1 MQRPP
6 LSPLSM
12 SSNDSSFVGQY
23 GSLGG
28 TATGTP
34 NDVPYGS
41 GGPYGAARPLQSS
54 PPSSQHPSGSTDIS
68 RPSASGSSIR
78 PPSSASS
85 VGMSSDGRMGLPR
98 PPNRESS
105 RSQIAPN
112 SEDALSRHY
121 VALRSYLAE
130 SLQDEK
136 GNPKPN
142 RARDKLLRLSVT
154 QFMELST
161 DVYDELIRRED
172 ERLQR
177 VENVPRFLL
186 PKQNF
191 HPKRNQARQKL
202 STLPTERFRQL
213 ATDVFYELE
222 RRIPRFAGGDISR
235 PLSSVSNVS
244 SRSRA
249 PTVGG
254 MRPPGPGYGGPPGP
268 GMMGRGGGPPTPRL
282 ASNGAPYGPNGGV
295 APGARRP
302 SEAASLGRPLP
313 KQFAS
318 NTIVPNKSTMVEDD
332 DADDDEDAFGLDHVS
347 RGMSDRY
354 SKATSAEERDRMKA
368 QAEEILE
375 LKEKLDALENKLVIK
390 DQELAKIS
398 HIEAERG
405 EWVTTREGLERKNVE
420 AQTAHDALQ
429 QELSELKSR
438 SRDHDELR
446 DQHDRSMA
454 DFQEQLDDLG
464 EQLAAKHEENGKL
477 QLQLR
482 EGAEDTAA
490 LQQLHVEL
498 DELRHQ
504 LQTNKSQASSAEQ
517 DKQMADMQEEL
528 RKQQKLNQEVQ
539 DQAMVY
545 LREMRELS
553 RQNDE
558 AIEQE
563 EKMAAQIAQLQKD
576 NESWRQRY
584 AKVKAQ
590 NKHLRASTMGLGL
603 HTGIDTGSLVRQEG
617 LISEGGLVRDTDVA
631 SFQLAVDEL
640 LKVARGNSTEN
651 MLDSVKSVVVSVQ
664 SITAA
669 VRDEGYPSPAPSPL
683 SPGSSAPTPSV
694 GKLKARVTGTAN
706 SLITA
711 TKQHAASHGLSPVAL
726 LDAAASNLTAAVV
739 ELIKSVR
746 IRPSTKSEFQDLE
759 AVDELQSFYDDG
771 LSPIDG
777 GKGLQIPVPQFG
789 PRGDSVQ
796 AVQQP
801 PIDSSPASGKK
812 PSAGWFGWAG
822 KWGDG
827 STEDHPQVD
836 SKAPS
841 ANGAP
846 HPPVTVNGHAHKA
859 SIASSGS
866 DYDPYR

>member
-6 LSPLSM
+6 RSPLSM

-23 GSLGG
+23 SSLGV
-28 TATGTP
+28 ATLGNP
-34 NDVPYGS
+34 GDGPYGS

-54 PPSSQHPSGSTDIS
+54 PPSSQHPSNSTDLS
-68 RPSASGSSIR
+68 RPSASGSSMR

-85 VGMSSDGRMGLPR
+85 VGMSNDGRMGLPR
-98 PPNRESS
+98 PPNRDSS
-105 RSQIAPN
+105 RSQITPG
-112 SEDALSRHY
+112 SEEALARHY
-121 VALRSYLAE
+121 GALRAYLADI
-130 SLQDEK
+130 LQDEK
-136 GNPKPN
+136 GNVRPN

-161 DVYDELIRRED
+161 DVYDELVRRED
-172 ERLQR
+172 ERLQS
-177 VENVPRFLL
+177 VDNVPRFLL

-202 STLPTERFRQL
+202 STLPPERFRQL

-222 RRIPRFAGGDISR
+222 RRIPRFSGGDISR
-235 PLSSVSNVS
+235 PMSGASNVS

-249 PTVGG
+249 PTING
-254 MRPPGPGYGGPPGP
+254 MRPPGPGYGM
-268 GMMGRGGGPPTPRL
+268 GMGGPPPPRG
-282 ASNGAPYGPNGGV
+282 ASQGAPYGPGPNGPM
-295 APGARRP
+295 APGTRRP

-332 DADDDEDAFGLDHVS
+332 DMDDDDFGLDHVS
-347 RGMSDRY
+347 PAISDRY
-354 SKATSAEERDRMKA
+354 SKATSAEDRDRMKA
-368 QAEEILE
+368 QAEEIAE
-375 LKEKLDALENKLVIK
+375 LKDKLEALESKLANK
-390 DQELAKIS
+390 DEELARTAS
-398 HIEAERG
+398 IEAERG
-405 EWVTTREGLERKNVE
+405 EWATTREGLEQKHTD
-420 AQTAHDALQ
+420 AQTLNDALQ

-438 SRDHDELR
+438 SRDDDEIR
-446 DQHDRSMA
+446 DQHDRNLQ
-454 DFQEQLDDLG
+454 DFQEQIEDLQ
-464 EQLAAKHEENGKL
+464 EQLAAKGDENGKL

-482 EGAEDTAA
+482 ESAEDTAA
-490 LQQLHVEL
+490 LRQLQVEL
-498 DELRHQ
+498 DELRDQ
-504 LQTNKSQASSAEQ
+504 LSTNRSQLSSAEHE
-517 DKQMADMQEEL
+517 KQMAEMREEL

-553 RQNDE
+553 RQHDE
-558 AIEQE
+558 AVEQE

-603 HTGIDTGSLVRQEG
+603 NAGLDTGSLVRQEG

-640 LKVARGNSTEN
+640 LKVARQSSTDD
-651 MLDSVKSVVVSVQ
+651 MLESVKQVVVSVQ
-664 SITAA
+664 AITSA

-683 SPGSSAPTPSV
+683 APGFNTPTLSV
-694 GKLKARVTGTAN
+694 GKLKARVNGTAN

-711 TKQHAASHGLSPVAL
+711 TKQHAAAHGLSPVAL
-726 LDAAASNLTAAVV
+726 LDAAASNCTAAVV

-746 IRPSTKSEFQDLE
+746 IRPSSKSDFQDLD
-759 AVDELQSFYDDG
+759 AVDELHSFYDDG
-771 LSPIDG
+771 AAPGDG
-777 GKGLQIPVPQFG
+777 NRLTIPVPQFG
-789 PRGDSVQ
+789 ARGDS
-796 AVQQP
+796 AHAAP
-801 PIDSSPASGKK
+801 SDSTPDGKK
-812 PSAGWFGWAG
+812 ANGGWFGWAG

-827 STEDHPQVD
+827 NTDEHPPQVD

-841 ANGAP
+841 ANGGP
-846 HPPVTVNGHAHKA
+846 HPPTANGHAHKA

>member
-6 LSPLSM
+6 MSPLSM

-23 GSLGG
+23 SSLGA
-28 TATGTP
+28 ATLGNP
-34 NDVPYGS
+34 SDGPYGS

-54 PPSSQHPSGSTDIS
+54 PPSSQHPSSSTDVS
-68 RPSASGSSIR
+68 RPSASGSSMR

-85 VGMSSDGRMGLPR
+85 VGMSNDGRMGLPR
-98 PPNRESS
+98 PPNRDSS
-105 RSQIAPN
+105 RSQIAPG
-112 SEDALSRHY
+112 SEEALARHY
-121 VALRSYLAE
+121 GALKAYLAD

-136 GNPKPN
+136 GNVRPN

-161 DVYDELIRRED
+161 DVYDELVRRED

-202 STLPTERFRQL
+202 STLPPERFRQL

-222 RRIPRFAGGDISR
+222 RRIPRFVGGDISR
-235 PLSSVSNVS
+235 PMSGASNVS

-249 PTVGG
+249 PTING
-254 MRPPGPGYGGPPGP
+254 MRPPGPGYGM
-268 GMMGRGGGPPTPRL
+268 GMGGPPPPRG
-282 ASNGAPYGPNGGV
+282 ASQGAPYIAGPNGPM
-295 APGARRP
+295 APGQRRP

-332 DADDDEDAFGLDHVS
+332 DMDDDEFGLDHVS
-347 RGMSDRY
+347 PGISDRY
-354 SKATSAEERDRMKA
+354 SKATSAEDRDRMKA
-368 QAEEILE
+368 QAEEIAE
-375 LKEKLDALENKLVIK
+375 LKEKLEALESKLAIK
-390 DQELAKIS
+390 DKELAKTAD
-398 HIEAERG
+398 IEAERG
-405 EWVTTREGLERKNVE
+405 EWATTRVGLEQKHTE
-420 AQTAHDALQ
+420 AQNFNDALQ
-429 QELSELKSR
+429 QEISELKSR
-438 SRDHDELR
+438 SRDDDEIR
-446 DQHDRSMA
+446 DQHDRNLQ
-454 DFQEQLDDLG
+454 DFQEQIEDLQ
-464 EQLAAKHEENGKL
+464 EQLAAKSDENGKL

-490 LQQLHVEL
+490 LHQLQVEL

-504 LQTNKSQASSAEQ
+504 LSNNRSQLSSAEHE
-517 DKQMADMQEEL
+517 KQMAEMQEEL

-553 RQNDE
+553 RQHDE
-558 AIEQE
+558 AVEQE

-603 HTGIDTGSLVRQEG
+603 NAGLDTGSLVRQEG

-640 LKVARGNSTEN
+640 LKVARQHSTDD
-651 MLDSVKSVVVSVQ
+651 MLESVKQVVVSIQ
-664 SITAA
+664 AITSA

-683 SPGSSAPTPSV
+683 SPGSSAPTLSV
-694 GKLKARVTGTAN
+694 GKLKARVNGTAN

-711 TKQHAASHGLSPVAL
+711 TKQHAAAHGLSPVAL
-726 LDAAASNLTAAVV
+726 LDAAASNCTAAVV

-746 IRPSTKSEFQDLE
+746 IRPSSKSEFQDLD
-759 AVDELQSFYDDG
+759 AVDELNSFYDDG
-771 LSPIDG
+771 ASPVDG
-777 GKGLQIPVPQFG
+777 KSLTIPVPQFG
-789 PRGDSVQ
+789 PRGDS
-796 AVQQP
+796 AQP
-801 PIDSSPASGKK
+801 AQTEGTPTGKK
-812 PSAGWFGWAG
+812 GNGGWFGWAG

-827 STEDHPQVD
+827 TTDDHPPQVD

-841 ANGAP
+841 ANGGP
-846 HPPVTVNGHAHKA
+846 HPPTANGHAHKA

>member
-23 GSLGG
+23 GSLGAK
-28 TATGTP
+28 ATGTP
-34 NDVPYGS
+34 NDVPYGN

-54 PPSSQHPSGSTDIS
+54 PPSSQHPSGSTDFS
-68 RPSASGSSIR
+68 RPSVSGSSIR

-98 PPNRESS
+98 PPNRDSS

-112 SEDALSRHY
+112 SEDALARHY
-121 VALRSYLAE
+121 SALRVYLAE
-130 SLQDEK
+130 SLQDEQ
-136 GNPKPN
+136 GNLKPN

-161 DVYDELIRRED
+161 DVFDELVRRED

-177 VENVPRFLL
+177 VDNVPRFLL

-222 RRIPRFAGGDISR
+222 RRIPRFAGGDFSR
-235 PLSSVSNVS
+235 PLSSSSNVS
-244 SRSRA
+244 GRSYA
-249 PTVGG
+249 PG
-254 MRPPGPGYGGPPGP
+254 MRPPGTSYGPPPGP
-268 GMMGRGGGPPTPRL
+268 GMMGRGGNAPPPRL
-282 ASNGAPYGPNGGV
+282 GSSGAPYGPNGSMP
-295 APGARRP
+295 PGARRP

-332 DADDDEDAFGLDHVS
+332 DAEDDEDAFALDHVS
-347 RGMSDRY
+347 RGMSDRF
-354 SKATSAEERDRMKA
+354 SKATSAEDRDRMKA
-368 QAEEILE
+368 QAEEIAD
-375 LKEKLDALENKLVIK
+375 LKEKLDALETRLASKE
-390 DQELAKIS
+390 QELGKVAEL
-398 HIEAERG
+398 EAERG
-405 EWVTTREGLERKNVE
+405 EWTTTREALEQKHLE

-446 DQHDRSMA
+446 EQHDRSMQ

-482 EGAEDTAA
+482 ESAQDTAA

-504 LQTNKSQASSAEQ
+504 LQNNKSSVSSAEYEQ
-517 DKQMADMQEEL
+517 QMADMQEEL
-528 RKQQKLNQEVQ
+528 RQQQKLNQEVQ

-558 AIEQE
+558 AIELE
-563 EKMAAQIAQLQKD
+563 EKMAAQITQLQKD

-640 LKVARGNSTEN
+640 LKVARGNSTED

-683 SPGSSAPTPSV
+683 SPGSTPTPTLSV

-739 ELIKSVR
+739 ELIKAVR
-746 IRPSTKSEFQDLE
+746 IRPSTKSEFQDLD
-759 AVDELQSFYDDG
+759 AVHELQSFYDDG
-771 LSPIDG
+771 LSPDDG
-777 GKGLQIPVPQFG
+777 KSLQIPVPQFG
-789 PRGDSVQ
+789 PRGDSAQ
-796 AVQQP
+796 TVQQP
-801 PIDSSPASGKK
+801 PMDNSPASGKK
-812 PSAGWFGWAG
+812 GWFGWAG

-859 SIASSGS
+859 SKASLASSGS